1 MRFMK
6 KNICLLLFLLMAGLS
21 GCGAGSAQEESST
34 ADREPEAGI
43 IELYYINADEDGF
56 EKVEYELENTD
67 DPLMA
72 SYEVV
77 SQLSGT
83 ENDFT
88 SSYRPAIAD
97 GVAVNSIVLNGG
109 EETVDL
115 GAGYRQLDAAE
126 EILLRAAVV
135 RSLVQIRGVD
145 SVVFTVNGDSL
156 LGSDDNPIGA
166 MTEDTFILE
175 ENTADLYDESEKV
188 TLYYANMEGD
198 GLVEYR
204 TKLETKNNLPM
215 ETRALFALMNVPEKL
230 EAQSPLPA
238 DLVIN
243 QTQIHNG
250 VCYVDLSKDIEN
262 VLPGVEEKVMVYAM
276 VNTVTSLG
284 NASSVQFTV
293 DGEKVESL
301 RDFDSFQLLMTNDYS
316 LVDNESNEKEKNIA
330 EAE

>member
-6 KNICLLLFLLMAGLS
+6 KYMCWLLLLLMAAGLL
-21 GCGAGSAQEESST
+21 GCGSGSVREENGGVEGDT
-34 ADREPEAGI
+34 EPDQ

-67 DPLMA
+67 DPLKA

-83 ENDFT
+83 ENDYT

-97 GVAVNSIVLNGG
+97 GVAVNSIVLDNG

-115 GAGYRQLDAAE
+115 GAGYRQLDASE

-156 LGSDDNPIGA
+156 LGSDDNPVGA
-166 MTEDTFILE
+166 MTADTFILE
-175 ENTADLYDESEKV
+175 ENVADLYDESEKV
-188 TLYYANMEGD
+188 TLYYANMDGD

-204 TKLETKNNLPM
+204 TELETKDNLPM
-215 ETRALFALMNVPEKL
+215 ETRALFALMHVPAKL

-250 VCYVDLSKDIEN
+250 VCYVDLSGDIEN
-262 VLPGVEEKVMVYAM
+262 VLPGVEERVMVYAM

-293 DGEKVESL
+293 EGEKVESL

-316 LVDNESNEKEKNIA
+316 LAGSGEKEKNTP
-330 EAE
+330 